1 MEIRN
6 VIHRGLRRF
15 IEYDDASGLSPA
27 VVEKVRNIL
36 TFLQEMEDARE
47 LRDVPSWRVHQL
59 SGDRKGTW
67 SLTVTRNWRLTF
79 RIDRTI
85 GEILDLDYEDYHGR
99 S

>member
-1 MEIRN
+1 M
-6 VIHRGLRRF
+6 
-15 IEYDDASGLSPA
+15 
-27 VVEKVRNIL
+27 

-59 SGDRKGTW
+59 TGDRKGTW

-79 RIDRTI
+79 RIDRTE

-99 S
+99 R

>member
-1 MEIRN
+1 M
-6 VIHRGLRRF
+6 V
-15 IEYDDASGLSPA
+15 
-27 VVEKVRNIL
+27 

-59 SGDRKGTW
+59 TGDRKGTW

-79 RIDRTI
+79 RIDRTE

-99 S
+99 R